1 MKKNEDN
8 SLLKILEKHKN
19 CNVKRKILPI
29 ILKCEFNMLISL
41 LKDRKTLKIVFKR
54 ELHGILGSLKKNNNK
69 DKIREFYIIF
79 SKNKGENISIN
90 DLTIDNIEN
99 NGSNNIYIN
108 NYVYQCSILYNE
120 EWENYKKVL
129 IRCLILNENRQNN
142 QNNQNNITN
151 EAIKNRNEINHE
163 NDINAGN
170 FIDLFLSFYLDIN
183 NNSTVLLNEIYYD
196 LKEKYFLRFYDVINI
211 FFEKVNKFIEK
222 NFNIYLCNESIL
234 INRSMIQIFKYIIS
248 LKIFYH
254 KRFIIKDIQKY
265 DDEINI
271 YLDIQD
277 KSYPDSFYRTRLH
290 ILKLS
295 EISSFVSII
304 SLIDIKHFNLKTRF
318 LTLKSGIIYVLK
330 TIKKKIEKEIIE
342 N

>member
-1 MKKNEDN
+1 MKKKEDD

-29 ILKCEFNMLISL
+29 ILKGEFNMLISI
-41 LKDRKTLKIVFKR
+41 LKERKTLKIIFKR
-54 ELHGILGSLKKNNNK
+54 ELHGILGSLKKINNIDN
-69 DKIREFYIIF
+69 IRKFYIIF

-99 NGSNNIYIN
+99 NESYNIYIN
-108 NYVYQCSILYNE
+108 NYVYECSILYNE

-129 IRCLILNENRQNN
+129 IRCLFLNEKRQNNHNN
-142 QNNQNNITN
+142 QNNKTN
-151 EAIKNRNEINHE
+151 EAIKNTNEINHE
-163 NDINAGN
+163 YNINSSY

-183 NNSTVLLNEIYYD
+183 NNSTVLLNEFYYD
-196 LKEKYFLRFYDVINI
+196 LKEKYFLRFYDVVNI

-265 DDEINI
+265 DDEINVYI
-271 YLDIQD
+271 DIQD
-277 KSYPDSFYRTRLH
+277 KFYPDSFYRTRLH

-318 LTLKSGIIYVLK
+318 LTLKYGIIYVLK